1 MLPAM
6 AKTSKKSTKE
16 IAATSTVRLPLDKIL
31 IGDCIRIMNELPAGS
46 VDAVFADPPYN
57 LQLGGELL
65 RPDHS
70 HVDACDDDWDK
81 FADFAEYDR
90 FTTEWLKAAKRV
102 LKPDGCLWVI
112 GSYHNIFRVGAI
124 LQNLGFWILND
135 VIWCKSNPMP
145 NFRGKRF
152 TNAHETL
159 IWASTSK
166 TAKPCFNYEAMKNM
180 NEDKQMRS
188 DWHLPICSGK
198 ERLRTDEGEKVH
210 PTQKPLP
217 LLYRVIM
224 SSTKPGDVILD
235 PFFGSGTTGAAA
247 KLLGRHFIGVDRE
260 KTYAKHAERRIA
272 NTRAADD
279 VEALTTLAKRE
290 EPRIPFGIILE
301 RGLLRPGQILF
312 DDRKRHHAKV
322 KADATLQVD
331 SAGDRI
337 TGSIHKV
344 GALVQGLPA
353 CNGWTFW
360 CYDSDGRGHLAPID
374 MLRQR
379 VRAEALGH

>member
-1 MLPAM
+1 MTKTIRASKAKAAAPA
-6 AKTSKKSTKE
+6 T
-16 IAATSTVRLPLDKIL
+16 LPLDQIL
-31 IGDCIRIMNELPAGS
+31 IGDSIASMNALPAHS

-57 LQLGGELL
+57 LQLGGDLL

-70 HVDACDDDWDK
+70 QVDAVDDDWDK
-81 FADFAEYDR
+81 FQDFAAYDK
-90 FTTEWLKAAKRV
+90 FTYDWLKAAKRV

-135 VIWCKSNPMP
+135 VIWCKNNPMP

-159 IWASTSK
+159 IWASPSK
-166 TAKPCFNYEAMKNM
+166 EARPCFNYDAMKNM
-180 NEDKQMRS
+180 NDDKQMRS
-188 DWHLPICSGK
+188 DWHLPICTGK
-198 ERLRTDEGEKVH
+198 ERLRTEAGDKVH
-210 PTQKPLP
+210 PTQKPLS
-217 LLYRVIM
+217 LLYRVIL

-247 KLLGRHFIGVDRE
+247 KMLGRHFIGLERE
-260 KTYAKHAERRIA
+260 SAYAEHAQRRIA
-272 NTRAADD
+272 ATRCAPDED
-279 VEALTTLAKRE
+279 SLTTQSKRE
-290 EPRIPFGIILE
+290 EPRIPFGFILE
-301 RGLLRPGQILF
+301 RGLLHPGQFLF
-312 DDRKRHHAKV
+312 DERHRHRARV
-322 KADATLQVD
+322 KADATLQID
-331 SAGDRI
+331 LQGDQI

-360 CYDSDGRGHLAPID
+360 CFDADGQGALAPID
-374 MLRQR
+374 LLRQR
-379 VRAEALGH
+379 IRAEGVMA

>member
-1 MLPAM
+1 MSRSIKKASNAPAAFSLP
-6 AKTSKKSTKE
+6 
-16 IAATSTVRLPLDKIL
+16 VDRIL
-31 IGDCIRIMNELPAGS
+31 IGDSIRLMNELPPQS

-57 LQLGGELL
+57 LQLGGDLL

-70 HVDACDDDWDK
+70 QVDAVDDDWDK
-81 FADFAEYDR
+81 FADFAAYDQ
-90 FTTEWLKAAKRV
+90 FTCEWLSAAKRV
-102 LKPDGCLWVI
+102 LKPNGCLWVI

-135 VIWCKSNPMP
+135 IVWCKSNPMP

-159 IWASTSK
+159 IWASPSK
-166 TAKPCFNYEAMKNM
+166 EAKPCFNYEAMKNM
-180 NEDKQMRS
+180 NDEKQMRS
-188 DWHLPICSGK
+188 DWHLPICNGN
-198 ERLRTDEGEKVH
+198 ERLRTESGEKVH

-217 LLYRVIM
+217 LLYRVIL

-247 KLLGRHFIGVDRE
+247 KLLGRHFIGIDRD
-260 KTYAKHAERRIA
+260 KTYVKYAEKRIA
-272 NTRAADD
+272 QTKPASDFTL
-279 VEALTTLAKRE
+279 LTTPSKRE

-301 RGLLRPGQILF
+301 RGLLRPGQFLF
-312 DDRKRHHAKV
+312 DERQKHKARV
-322 KADATLQVD
+322 KADATLQAVE
-331 SAGDRI
+331 AGDNI
-337 TGSIHKV
+337 IGSIHKV

-360 CYDSDGRGHLAPID
+360 CYDADGCGHLAPID
-374 MLRQR
+374 LLRQR
-379 VRAEALGH
+379 VRAEMI

>member
-1 MLPAM
+1 MSRI
-6 AKTSKKSTKE
+6 TKKPVKSPS
-16 IAATSTVRLPLDKIL
+16 ASALPLDRIL
-31 IGDCIRIMNELPAGS
+31 IGDSIRVMNELPAGS

-57 LQLGGELL
+57 LQLGGDLL

-70 HVDACDDDWDK
+70 HVDAVDDAWDK
-81 FADFAEYDR
+81 FADFAAYDA

-112 GSYHNIFRVGAI
+112 GSYHNIFRVGTI

-135 VIWCKSNPMP
+135 VVWCKSNPMP

-166 TAKPCFNYEAMKNM
+166 DARPCFNYEAMKNM
-180 NEDKQMRS
+180 NDDKQMRS

-198 ERLRTDEGEKVH
+198 ERLRTDDGEKVH

-247 KLLGRHFIGVDRE
+247 KLLGRHYIGIERE

-272 NTRAADD
+272 MTGAAPDI
-279 VEALTTLAKRE
+279 EALTTLSKRE

-301 RGLLRPGQILF
+301 RGLLRPGQFLF
-312 DDRKRHHAKV
+312 DERHRHRARV
-322 KADATLQVD
+322 KADATLQADTKGD
-331 SAGDRI
+331 SGDRI
-337 TGSIHKV
+337 IGSIHKV

-360 CYDSDGRGHLAPID
+360 CFDTDGRGHLAPID
-374 MLRQR
+374 LLRQR
-379 VRAEALGH
+379 VRAEALGEH

>member
-1 MLPAM
+1 MPRPV
-6 AKTSKKSTKE
+6 KKVTK
-16 IAATSTVRLPLDKIL
+16 AVSASSLPLDCIL
-31 IGDCIRIMNELPAGS
+31 IGDSIRIMNELPEHS

-57 LQLGGELL
+57 LQLGGDLL

-81 FADFAEYDR
+81 FADFAAYDA

-112 GSYHNIFRVGAI
+112 GSYHNIFRVGTI

-135 VIWCKSNPMP
+135 IVWCKNNPMP

-159 IWASTSK
+159 IWCSTSK
-166 TAKPCFNYEAMKNM
+166 DAKPCFNYEAMKNM
-180 NEDKQMRS
+180 NDEKQMRS
-188 DWHLPICSGK
+188 DWLLPICSGN
-198 ERLRTDEGEKVH
+198 ERLRNENGEKVH

-247 KLLGRHFIGVDRE
+247 KLLGRHFIGIDRD
-260 KTYAKHAERRIA
+260 KTYAKYAEQRIA
-272 NTRAADD
+272 ETPVAPDPD
-279 VEALTTLAKRE
+279 ILTTFSKRE

-301 RGLLRPGQILF
+301 RGLLRPGQFLC
-312 DDRKRHHAKV
+312 DEKQRHRAKV
-322 KADATLQVD
+322 KADATLQANK
-331 SAGDRI
+331 AGDNI

-344 GALVQGLPA
+344 GALMQGLPA

-360 CYDSDGRGHLAPID
+360 FYDSDGRGHLVPID
-374 MLRQR
+374 ILRQR
-379 VRAEALGH
+379 VRAEATSH

>member
-1 MLPAM
+1 MLAPMPRSVKKTPKAVSAPA
-6 AKTSKKSTKE
+6 
-16 IAATSTVRLPLDKIL
+16 LPLDRIL
-31 IGDCIRIMNELPAGS
+31 IGDSIRIMNSLPEHS

-57 LQLGGELL
+57 LQLGGDLV

-70 HVDACDDDWDK
+70 HVDAVDDDWDK
-81 FADFAEYDR
+81 FADFAAYDQ
-90 FTTEWLKAAKRV
+90 FTLEWLKAAKRI

-159 IWASTSK
+159 IWASPSK
-166 TAKPCFNYEAMKNM
+166 DARPCFNYEAMKNM
-180 NEDKQMRS
+180 NDDKQMRS
-188 DWHLPICSGK
+188 DWHLAICSGK
-198 ERLRTDEGEKVH
+198 ERLRTDDGEKVH
-210 PTQKPLP
+210 PTQKPLS

-247 KLLGRHFIGVDRE
+247 KLLGRHFIGIERE
-260 KTYAKHAERRIA
+260 KAYATHAERRIA
-272 NTRAADD
+272 QTM
-279 VEALTTLAKRE
+279 EAPDTDSLTTLSKRE

-301 RGLLRPGQILF
+301 RGLLRPGQFLC
-312 DDRKRHHAKV
+312 DERQRHRARV

-331 SAGDRI
+331 RSGDRI
-337 TGSIHKV
+337 IGSIHKV

-360 CYDSDGRGHLAPID
+360 CYDTDGRGHMAPID
-374 MLRQR
+374 LLRQR
-379 VRAEALGH
+379 VRAEAAGLQG